1 MRQMTSCE
9 LIAFSPDAHEVG
21 TDPVAVRRK
30 VKCQELSLSQADVY
44 QSGGE
49 GLSPEAK
56 LLIPYDKEYKG
67 ERELDYRGERWK
79 VIREDPYKEYNGVI
93 LAIRKMKGNSKP
105 AAAPAARPAL
115 PRPSGYSSRSRS
127 RAFSPAPLPLWP
139 FP

>member
-30 VKCQELSLSQADVY
+30 VKCQELSLSQTDIY

-67 ERELDYRGERWK
+67 ERELEYKGERWK
-79 VIREDPYKEYNGVI
+79 VIRSDPYKDWNGVI
-93 LAIRKMKGNSKP
+93 LLIQRRKGNSGSVVNGN
-105 AAAPAARPAL
+105 A
-115 PRPSGYSSRSRS
+115 
-127 RAFSPAPLPLWP
+127 
-139 FP
+139 